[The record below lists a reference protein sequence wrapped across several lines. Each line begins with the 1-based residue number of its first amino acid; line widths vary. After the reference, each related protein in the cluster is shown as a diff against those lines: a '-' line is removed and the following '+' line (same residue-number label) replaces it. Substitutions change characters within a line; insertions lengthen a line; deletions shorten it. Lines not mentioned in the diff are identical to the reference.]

1 MALPKLNLSKPNK
14 ATIADVA
21 KASGVSTGTVSRVL
35 NSRPGVKAQTQ
46 AHVLATIEKLGYKP
60 DAAARELS
68 ANQGSRI
75 GLHVATGERR
85 MVLIPYF
92 MLFLEHLIEEL
103 QKDGFRLFEIPSRP
117 DGLPEYLTDGMVLLG
132 AYEDD
137 PRVAY
142 LQKEDVPFVL
152 VGHSGE
158 VRSVAPDDVDGGR
171 QAAAHLLKLGHTD
184 IVHVSGFT
192 NSQASFDRYEGLRA
206 VLGEAGL
213 EFSKDYLLDG
223 EFTSLGAYRSL
234 RKAYEKGLRFSAV
247 FAASDE
253 MALGVIAALEDVGL
267 RVPAD
272 VSVVGFDDLPGV
284 ADKLTTV
291 RQDIAQIAAAT
302 VNLLQ
307 EGLRG
312 EPIRHQIMPV
322 QLVVRNTTWRR

>member
-1 MALPKLNLSKPNK
+1 MALSKPTK

-21 KASGVSTGTVSRVL
+21 KAAGVSTGTVSRVL
-35 NSRPGVKAQTQ
+35 NERPGVKAQTKTQ
-46 AHVLATIEKLGYKP
+46 VLATIEELGYKP

-68 ANQGSRI
+68 ANQGKRI

-92 MLFLEHLIEEL
+92 MLFLEHLVEEL
-103 QKDGFRLFEIPSRP
+103 QNDGFRLHEIPSRP
-117 DGLPEYLTDGMVLLG
+117 DGLPEYLTDGVVLLG

-137 PRVAY
+137 PRVTY
-142 LQKEDVPFVL
+142 LQKEEVPFVL
-152 VGHSGE
+152 VGHSDE
-158 VRSVAPDDVDGGR
+158 VRSVAPDDFDGGK
-171 QAAAHLLKLGHTD
+171 QAARHLLKLGHTD

-192 NSQASFDRYEGLRA
+192 NSQASFDRYEGFKR

-213 EFSKDYLLDG
+213 EFPEGNLLDG
-223 EFTSLGAYRSL
+223 EFTSLGAYRAL
-234 RKAYEKGLRFSAV
+234 RKAYERGLRFSAV

-267 RVPAD
+267 RAPAD

-284 ADKLTTV
+284 APNLTTV
-291 RQDIAQIAAAT
+291 RQDIAQIAAASVT
-302 VNLLQ
+302 LLQ

-312 EPIRHQIMPV
+312 EPVRSQVMPV
-322 QLVVRNTTWRR
+322 QLVVRGTSSRKR

>member
-1 MALPKLNLSKPNK
+1 MALSKPTK

-21 KASGVSTGTVSRVL
+21 KAAGVSTGTVSRVL
-35 NSRPGVKAQTQ
+35 NERPGVRAQTKAQ
-46 AHVLATIEKLGYKP
+46 VLAAIEALGYKP

-68 ANQGSRI
+68 ANQGKRV

-92 MLFLEHLIEEL
+92 MLFLEHLVEEL
-103 QKDGFRLFEIPSRP
+103 QNDGFRLLEIPSRP
-117 DGLPEYLTDGMVLLG
+117 DGLPEYLTDGVVLLG

-142 LQKEDVPFVL
+142 LQKEDIPFVL
-152 VGHSGE
+152 VGHSDE
-158 VRSVAPDDVDGGR
+158 VRSVAPDDFGGGK
-171 QAAAHLLKLGHTD
+171 QAARHLLKLGHTD

-192 NSQASFDRYEGLRA
+192 NSQASFDRYEGFKE

-213 EFSKDYLLDG
+213 ELPKDYLLDG

-234 RKAYEKGLRFSAV
+234 RKAYERGLRFSAV

-267 RVPAD
+267 RVPVD

-284 ADKLTTV
+284 APNLTTV
-291 RQDIAQIAAAT
+291 RQDIRQIAAAT
-302 VNLLQ
+302 VDLLQ

-312 EPIRHQIMPV
+312 EPVRSQVMPV
-322 QLVVRNTTWRR
+322 QLVVRGTSSRRR

>member
-1 MALPKLNLSKPNK
+1 MALPKPNK

-21 KASGVSTGTVSRVL
+21 KAAGVSTGTVSRVL
-35 NSRPGVKAQTQ
+35 NERPGVKAQTKAQ
-46 AHVLATIEKLGYKP
+46 VLATIEELGYKP

-68 ANQGSRI
+68 ANQGKRI

-103 QKDGFRLFEIPSRP
+103 QNDGFRLHEIPSRA

-137 PRVAY
+137 PRVTY
-142 LQKEDVPFVL
+142 LQKEDTPFVL
-152 VGHSGE
+152 VGHSDE
-158 VRSVAPDDVDGGR
+158 VRSVAPDDLDGGK
-171 QAAAHLLKLGHTD
+171 QAARHLLKLGHTD

-192 NSQASFDRYEGLRA
+192 NSQASFDRYEGFKA

-213 EFSKDYLLDG
+213 ESPKSHLLDG

-234 RKAYEKGLRFSAV
+234 RKAYERGLRFSAV

-284 ADKLTTV
+284 APNLTTV

-302 VNLLQ
+302 VDLLQ

-312 EPIRHQIMPV
+312 EPVRSQVMPV
-322 QLVVRNTTWRR
+322 QLVVRGTSSRKR

>member
-1 MALPKLNLSKPNK
+1 MALPKPSKT
-14 ATIADVA
+14 TIADVA
-21 KASGVSTGTVSRVL
+21 RAAGVSTGTVSRVL
-35 NSRPGVKAQTQ
+35 NERPGVKAQTKAQ
-46 AHVLATIEKLGYKP
+46 VLATIEELGYKP

-68 ANQGSRI
+68 ANQGKRI

-92 MLFLEHLIEEL
+92 MLFLEHLVEEL
-103 QKDGFRLFEIPSRP
+103 QNDGFRLREIPSRA
-117 DGLPEYLTDGMVLLG
+117 DGLPEYLTDGVVLLG

-142 LQKEDVPFVL
+142 LQREGVPFVL
-152 VGHSGE
+152 IGHSDE

-171 QAAAHLLKLGHTD
+171 QAAAHLLKLGHRD

-192 NSQASFDRYEGLRA
+192 NSQASFDRYEGFKE

-223 EFTSLGAYRSL
+223 EFTSLGAYRAL
-234 RKAYEKGLRFSAV
+234 RKAHEKGLRFSAV

-272 VSVVGFDDLPGV
+272 VSVVGYDDLPGV

-291 RQDIAQIAAAT
+291 RQDIAQIAAVAVT
-302 VNLLQ
+302 LLQ

-312 EPIRHQIMPV
+312 ENVRSQVMPV
-322 QLVVRNTTWRR
+322 QLVVRNTSWRR